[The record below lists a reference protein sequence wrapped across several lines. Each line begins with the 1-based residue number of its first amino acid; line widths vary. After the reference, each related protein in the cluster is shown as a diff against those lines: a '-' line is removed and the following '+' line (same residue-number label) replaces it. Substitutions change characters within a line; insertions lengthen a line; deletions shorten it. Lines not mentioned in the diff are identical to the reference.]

1 MRFPSLPPVA
11 GAVMLLGA
19 LAAFGAVPV
28 PAADDP
34 APPEAVEEVPDASPE
49 EDMDEEFLEDLFGE
63 EGEEDI
69 FGEDEGEQAL
79 IADPLE
85 GYNRA
90 MFWVNDKFYFYLL
103 KPVARGWRAVSP
115 RPVRR
120 GLGHFFSNFFAP
132 VRAANCLLQG
142 KVDDFGNEIG
152 RFMVNSTV
160 GILGFWDQAKRMTG
174 IGPKKEDFGQTLG
187 VWGFGQGF
195 YFVLPL
201 LGPSSPRD
209 TTGFVA
215 DFFLD
220 PFYYVVPDRAI
231 VYVVAKSANYVNATS
246 LDADT
251 YEGIKRQALDPY
263 VFLRNAYVQKRAA
276 DVAK

>member
-1 MRFPSLPPVA
+1 VTKGSLVRLPGIILGCLLLLFLAPWPSTAVEGIGVESAVA
-11 GAVMLLGA
+11 EEPEA
-19 LAAFGAVPV
+19 LAGEEEEL
-28 PAADDP
+28 DD
-34 APPEAVEEVPDASPE
+34 EL
-49 EDMDEEFLEDLFGE
+49 MEDLFGDE
-63 EGEEDI
+63 EEE
-69 FGEDEGEQAL
+69 EKVL
-79 IADPLE
+79 ISDPLQ

-103 KPVARGWRAVSP
+103 KPVARGWRKISP

-120 GLGHFFSNFFAP
+120 GLGNFFTNFFAP

-160 GILGFWDQAKRMTG
+160 GVLGFSDQAKKMTG

-187 VWGFGQGF
+187 VWGFGTGF

-209 TTGFVA
+209 GLGFVA

-220 PFYYVVPDRAI
+220 PFYYVMPDRAV
-231 VYVVAKSANYVNATS
+231 VYIVAKSASYVNATS

-251 YEGIKRQALDPY
+251 YESIKRQALDPY
-263 VFLRNAYVQKRAA
+263 IFLRDAYAQKRAA